1 MNLTAEFYRKTK
13 ITTQEKI
20 RVAWS
25 LSLPAIL
32 AQLTTILMQY
42 IDAAMVGQMGA
53 GASASIG
60 LVSSSLWLINGVGS
74 AATYGYSV
82 QIAQAV
88 GAGDQGR
95 SRDLYRQ
102 GLIVNFLFGCL
113 LGGLGLSVSGAL
125 PRILGGEAAIRH
137 DATRYFQVY
146 MWTLPIVMLQRYV
159 SAALQSAGNMKVP
172 SILNSLMCVLDVIFN
187 LFLIFPTGPFSLGP
201 FSFYL
206 HGAGWGVYGA
216 AWGTALSHI
225 VIFLALAYVA
235 SFRSQD
241 LKFGRNQKKFLLT
254 SAFRLHREDLKKA
267 LRIGIPIG
275 CEQAA
280 ICGAQVMSTRIVAP
294 LGTVSIA
301 ANSFA
306 VTAESLCY
314 MPGYGL
320 GAAATTLVGQSIGA
334 RRGDL
339 AKSFSWITTF
349 MGMAIMGIA
358 GVIMYFFCPWLFR
371 FLTPVKEVQ
380 QLGIRVLRIELLAEP
395 LFGASIVASG
405 CLRGAGDTLIPS
417 IMNLASMW
425 GVRITL
431 AALLAGTMGL
441 TGVWIAMCVELCFRG
456 LIFLFRLR
464 FGRWTKS
471 I

>member
-1 MNLTAEFYRKTK
+1 MNLSAEFYRQNS
-13 ITTQEKI
+13 ITTREKI

-53 GASASIG
+53 RASASIG
-60 LVSSSLWLINGVGS
+60 LVSSSLWLLNGVGS
-74 AATYGYSV
+74 SAAYGYSV
-82 QIAQAV
+82 QIAHAV
-88 GAGDQGR
+88 GAGDQKR

-102 GLIVNFLFGCL
+102 GLIVVFLFGCL
-113 LGGLGLSVSGAL
+113 IGGIGLAVSNML
-125 PRILGGEAAIRH
+125 PVWLGGEEAIRL
-137 DATRYFQVY
+137 DATKYFQVY
-146 MWTLPIVMLQRYV
+146 MWTLPVVMLQRYV
-159 SAALQSAGNMKVP
+159 SAALQSAGNMKIP

-187 LFLIFPTGPFSLGP
+187 LFLIFPTGVVALGP
-201 FSFYL
+201 LKVFI

-225 VIFLALAYVA
+225 VIFLALFVAA
-235 SFRSQD
+235 SFKSRD
-241 LKFGRNQKKFLLT
+241 LRFSRGLT
-254 SAFRLHREDLKKA
+254 VRSAFRLDKEDFRKA
-267 LRIGIPIG
+267 VKIGVPIG

-280 ICGAQVMSTRIVAP
+280 VSGAQVISTRIVAP

-320 GAAATTLVGQSIGA
+320 GTAATTLVGQSIGA
-334 RRGDL
+334 KRKDL

-349 MGMAIMGIA
+349 MGMAIMGAA
-358 GVIMYFFCPWLFR
+358 GIVMYFICPWLFQ
-371 FLTPVKEVQ
+371 FLTPVQEVQ
-380 QLGIRVLRIELLAEP
+380 TLGIRVLRIELLAEP

-456 LIFLFRLR
+456 AIFLIRLK
-464 FGRWTKS
+464 FGHWMDKA
-471 I
+471 